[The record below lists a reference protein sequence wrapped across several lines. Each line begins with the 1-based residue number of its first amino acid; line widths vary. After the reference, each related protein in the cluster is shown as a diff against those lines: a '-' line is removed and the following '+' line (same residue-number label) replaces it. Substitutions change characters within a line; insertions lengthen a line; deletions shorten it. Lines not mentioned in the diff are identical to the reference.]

1 VVGPSISTIMV
12 VVLAYCNI
20 RYYGSMCYQ
29 VYMTGVGV
37 SRVGVHLTPPRC
49 LGGMSMAG
57 GGEVVQ

>member
-1 VVGPSISTIMV
+1 
-12 VVLAYCNI
+12 
-20 RYYGSMCYQ
+20 
-29 VYMTGVGV
+29 MTGVGV